1 VVSFK
6 SGVKKNVF
14 WGTGNIEGG
23 LYTKYILDVFTVLR
37 SMDTSPEIK
46 RLVDKLSPLTGPS
59 TNQAKYEA
67 ILQRKSYDHHCF
79 LECVRLRLDRDRG
92 VHAVC
97 SVQENAYNT
106 FAHMLSHTYHT
117 K

>member
-1 VVSFK
+1 MVSFK
-6 SGVKKNVF
+6 TGVKKKLLF
-14 WGTGNIEGG
+14 GYRYEGG
-23 LYTKYILDVFTVLR
+23 LSGRFHSLR
-37 SMDTSPEIK
+37 SMNPSPEIK

-67 ILQRKSYDHHCF
+67 ILQRKKYDHHCF

-106 FAHMLSHTYHT
+106 FAHMLSHTYPA